1 MSGFTCEQSTDL
13 RLFGTDVHILG
24 YSCDDQWGA
33 FATVLLCTLI
43 IKLSQKKLYAEI
55 TQKQRQLLQMPKG
68 ERWGPSTFTSPMF
81 SMLMLEFIA
90 TVISILSV
98 LVIMGVNFWIFVVI
112 IVSNIAG
119 SAWTFAH
126 MEMDHHSVAKDWLN
140 LLEQASDDVLKTTR
154 QNCVNKES
162 RAAAQKAL
170 RKLKEALDNM
180 DNTMDVVNATVAPPA
195 PGFIF

>member
-1 MSGFTCEQSTDL
+1 MSGFTCEQSNDL

-43 IKLSQKKLYAEI
+43 IKLSQNKLYAEI

-68 ERWGPSTFTSPMF
+68 ERWSPSTFSSPMF
-81 SMLMLEFIA
+81 HMLLLEFIA

-112 IVSNIAG
+112 IVSNITG

-126 MEMDHHSVAKDWLN
+126 MEMDHHSIAKDWIN
-140 LLEQASDDVLKTTR
+140 LIDQANDDVLKKPG
-154 QNCVNKES
+154 QKCVDKES
-162 RAAAQKAL
+162 RAAAREAI
-170 RKLKEALDNM
+170 RKLKDALENIDKYTDIPSITNVPEAR
-180 DNTMDVVNATVAPPA
+180 
-195 PGFIF
+195 GFIF

>member
-1 MSGFTCEQSTDL
+1 MSGFTCEQSNDL

-43 IKLSQKKLYAEI
+43 IKLSQNKLYAEI

-81 SMLMLEFIA
+81 SMLVLEFVA

-140 LLEQASDDVLKTTR
+140 LLEQASDDVLKTPG
-154 QNCVNKES
+154 QKCVNKES
-162 RAAAQKAL
+162 RKAARNAL
-170 RKLKEALDNM
+170 RKLKDVLDNM
-180 DNTMDVVNATVAPPA
+180 DNTMPIVRANPQEAR
-195 PGFIF
+195 GFIF